1 MIGRRLAVRGLE
13 ALCRV
18 MWGFPPTIIRLIVDH
33 MGPLRAIGWFGAHM
47 PRFLVS
53 RVVLGPVRVHLACIV
68 VSLRNSCAYC
78 AYGHVYALELLYLRQ
93 HGRLFPIDAT
103 ALDEWYGLDARTLRV
118 RLRTALAA
126 AGLHTEAIWV
136 DRVVALAE
144 GTQAPVDTAEARLA
158 HVIRMA
164 DTASRIAAAGDVP
177 PDEAHD
183 PINKD
188 ADVKARHAALRSAA
202 PI

>member
-1 MIGRRLAVRGLE
+1 MIGKRLAVRGLE

-18 MWGFPPTIIRLIVDH
+18 MWGFPPTIITLIVDH
-33 MGPLRAIGWFGAHM
+33 MGPMRAIGWFATHM
-47 PRFLVS
+47 PRFLAS

-68 VSLRNSCAYC
+68 VSLRNGCSYC

-93 HGRLFPIDAT
+93 HGRLFPLDAK
-103 ALDEWYGLDARTLRV
+103 ALDEWYSLDARALRN
-118 RLRTALAA
+118 RLRTVLVT

-136 DRVVALAE
+136 DRMVALAE
-144 GTQAPVDTAEARLA
+144 GSQTPVDAAEVRLA

-164 DTASRIAAAGDVP
+164 DTASRIAAADNAT

-183 PINKD
+183 PVNKD
-188 ADVKARHAALRSAA
+188 AAVKARHAALRSAA

>member
-1 MIGRRLAVRGLE
+1 MIGKRLAVRGLE
-13 ALCRV
+13 ALCRA
-18 MWGFPPTIIRLIVDH
+18 MWGFPPTIIRLVVDH

-68 VSLRNSCAYC
+68 VSLRNGCAYC

-93 HGRLFPIDAT
+93 RGRLFPIDAT
-103 ALDEWYGLDARTLRV
+103 ALDEWYDLDARTLRV
-118 RLRTALAA
+118 RLRTALAN

-136 DRVVALAE
+136 DRIVALAE
-144 GTQAPVDTAEARLA
+144 GSQTPVDPAEVRLA

-164 DTASRIAAAGDVP
+164 DTASRIAAAGNAA

-183 PINKD
+183 PVNKD
-188 ADVKARHAALRSAA
+188 AAVKARHAELRSAA
-202 PI
+202 AI